1 MKTKKRKKNGGAS
14 FVNNS
19 PIQTIKVI
27 KGSEDAISGHSATEY
42 CNVMKIYYNNFI
54 YKRDFNPI
62 DNNSSC
68 YSKPN
73 ENNRLELNE
82 DFFTKSITKT
92 SILRGADDND
102 DILVNFKKVDNGII
116 LGSKDMMEMNLNDN
130 DSGYNFIIDIA
141 SNILNNN
148 GFLTDTSEWFI
159 ELHKYNITKDSFR
172 KNNKKFFKSN
182 RIENINNIPRFL
194 NFGVRRDKIGLNENL
209 KNKLSNK
216 YIKEGL
222 FSWHSNNK
230 GAHHFDCHTIIFFFK
245 KRPKDKVG
253 GNFFYLEG
261 DQVKKVKIEDNTI
274 VCLAGNLEHSPG
286 WIITESETDICRES
300 MVIQIKKKK

>member
-1 MKTKKRKKNGGAS
+1 MKTKKRKKKGGS
-14 FVNNS
+14 PFVNNNII
-19 PIQTIKVI
+19 PTIKVI
-27 KGSEDAISGHSATEY
+27 KGSDEATPGQDGAEGSTATEY
-42 CNVMKIYYNNFI
+42 CNKMKLYYNNFI

-73 ENNRLELNE
+73 ENDRLELNE

-92 SILRGADDND
+92 KTSIPD
-102 DILVNFKKVDNGII
+102 DIKDFKKVDNGFI
-116 LGSKDMMEMNLNDN
+116 LGSKDMMVMNLNDN
-130 DSGYNFIIDIA
+130 DSWYNLIIDIA

-159 ELHKYNITKDSFR
+159 ELHKYNITKDSF
-172 KNNKKFFKSN
+172 KKKKFFKSN
-182 RIENINNIPRFL
+182 SIEKINNIPKFL
-194 NFGVRRDKIGLNENL
+194 NFGVRRNKIELNENL
-209 KNKLSNK
+209 KKKLSKK
-216 YIKEGL
+216 YIKEGI

-253 GNFFYLEG
+253 GNFFYQEG
-261 DQVKKVKIEDNTI
+261 DKIKKVKIEDNTI

-300 MVIQIKKKK
+300 MVIQIKKRND